1 MNAHFI
7 LPIKVVSELNKA
19 GHEHWA
25 KTANRRKQHRFMG
38 KLMTS
43 GQIKPKWDGQPIT
56 VTFTRLMGKGGRK
69 FDDDNLASSMKA
81 IRDGVADGLEIND
94 NDPRITWK
102 YEQVRDIMCGV
113 RVTFTDTEMFSTPER
128 FENLSKAKEE
138 DNG

>member
-1 MNAHFI
+1 MNIHFI
-7 LPIKVVSELNKA
+7 LPTKVVSELNKA

-69 FDDDNLASSMKA
+69 FYDSGGLIGLILSLLFLLIFALLIGNWKRDKVYQEELKQIRETISANTLA
-81 IRDGVADGLEIND
+81 IN
-94 NDPRITWK
+94 
-102 YEQVRDIMCGV
+102 
-113 RVTFTDTEMFSTPER
+113 
-128 FENLSKAKEE
+128 NLSQILDKYILRQ
-138 DNG
+138 D

>member
-7 LPIKVVSELNKA
+7 LPTKVVSELNKA

-38 KLMTS
+38 KVMTA
-43 GQIKPKWDGQPIT
+43 GQIKPKWDGQLIT

-94 NDPRITWK
+94 NDPRVAWK
-102 YEQVRDIMCGV
+102 YEQVKDVMHGV
-113 RVTFTDTEMFSTPER
+113 RVTFTNT
-128 FENLSKAKEE
+128 KEK
-138 DNG
+138 DDG